1 LRPSAAIQTLPSAE
15 DGYIAKR
22 TLSGH
27 SLASFEHYASDWNAI
42 DFDEVTSN
50 PPSETQAAGPSL
62 LAQKVQYALAAA
74 EVAKRSLEAVD
85 ATAKVIESK
94 TLIPPQSP
102 RFKLNWHCW
111 T

>member
-1 LRPSAAIQTLPSAE
+1 MTLALHPSAAIQTLPSAE

-27 SLASFEHYASDWNAI
+27 SLDSFEHYATDWNVI

-50 PPSETQAAGPSL
+50 PPSQAQAAGPSL

-74 EVAKRSLEAVD
+74 EVAKRSLEVVD
-85 ATAKVIESK
+85 TTADRKSVV
-94 TLIPPQSP
+94 
-102 RFKLNWHCW
+102 
-111 T
+111 